1 MPLEIPPTGQPA
13 AMPAPPI
20 TTAAPLP
27 PLPPTTAGTQPA
39 TPPPQPGEPGYREL
53 GDGRVQILHPS
64 AFKRIKDKERRK
76 GHDDALK
83 ELDGAAQAAGFKD
96 AVSAFE
102 AIRGMGGN
110 RGGAPAPQ
118 PQPPR
123 REARPGQSPEAPVPP
138 AQPGKHGSRKDWER
152 YERQR
157 QQFERDRASYR
168 DRVAKATQRNRD
180 LQRQIDAQQ
189 AEMSLRES
197 AVACGVKDVDY
208 AMRLLTRHLEG
219 KSEAEVDTFDEK
231 KFFGDLRTSKPYL
244 FGETVTPATTGNG
257 GAAPG
262 GSAPQPGATTTA
274 ATTTAQV
281 DARKMSREEFQNR
294 LKKMGLNP
302 PTV

>member
-1 MPLEIPPTGQPA
+1 
-13 AMPAPPI
+13 
-20 TTAAPLP
+20 
-27 PLPPTTAGTQPA
+27 
-39 TPPPQPGEPGYREL
+39 L

-64 AFKRIKDKERRK
+64 AFKRIKDKERRR
-76 GHDDALK
+76 GREDALK
-83 ELDGAAQAAGFKD
+83 ELDGAAQAAGFRD
-96 AVSAFE
+96 AASAFE
-102 AIRGMGGN
+102 AIRGMGG
-110 RGGAPAPQ
+110 APAPQ
-118 PQPPR
+118 PQPAPQR
-123 REARPGQSPEAPVPP
+123 RQEARPGQSPEAPVPP

-189 AEMSLRES
+189 AEMALRES

-208 AMRLLTRHLEG
+208 SMRLLTRHLEG
-219 KSEAEVDTFDEK
+219 KSEAEIDAFDEK
-231 KFFGDLRTSKPYL
+231 KFFEELRASKPYL
-244 FGETVTPATTGNG
+244 FGETVTPANTGNG